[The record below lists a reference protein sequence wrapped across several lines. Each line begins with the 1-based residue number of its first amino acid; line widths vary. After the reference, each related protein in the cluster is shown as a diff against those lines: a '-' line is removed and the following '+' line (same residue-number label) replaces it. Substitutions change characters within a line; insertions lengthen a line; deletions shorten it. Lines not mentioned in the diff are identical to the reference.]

1 MSDKFKNV
9 PIEEDTVILHRAEGC
24 LGNYD
29 VLYEKW
35 SWEGVTADCFIF
47 ANKDIQ
53 DLTDSQLIDEVK
65 TSPMLKDSS
74 KIEIKRSDSGFTFV
88 SFNFTAK

>member
-9 PIEEDTVILHRAEGC
+9 PVDEDTAILHRAEGN
-24 LGNYD
+24 LGEYH

-47 ANKDIQ
+47 ANEDIQ
-53 DLTDSQLIDEVK
+53 GLTDQQIIEEVK
-65 TSPMLKDSS
+65 TSPMVKGSS
-74 KIEIKRSDSGFTFV
+74 KIDIKRSDSGFTFV
-88 SFNFTAK
+88 SFNFEAD